1 MKSSTPYLSR
11 YKIFKL
17 NNQQFK
23 IESWTVSNK
32 NGNWPC
38 TADS

>member
-23 IESWTVSNK
+23 IESWDCKSQK
-32 NGNWPC
+32 RKL
-38 TADS
+38 AMYS